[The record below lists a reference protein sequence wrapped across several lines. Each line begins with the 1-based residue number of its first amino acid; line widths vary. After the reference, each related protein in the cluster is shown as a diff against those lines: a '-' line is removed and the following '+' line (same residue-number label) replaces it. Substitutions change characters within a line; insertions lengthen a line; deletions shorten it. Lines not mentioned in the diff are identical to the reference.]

1 MIYLYEQYGY
11 KRTGYKEITDKQ
23 CSILD
28 SSSIKSNKY
37 KKTVLRQKSNQM
49 CVQIDFDQEK
59 EKYHFETSY
68 FVGVDW
74 ILENRLPIYVQP
86 KLNKEDIQ
94 INYFQMLLDAIT
106 EPDNIKN
113 IDGLLNI
120 DFNKPCITIK
130 QSEDLLSPFLII
142 QFLQIL
148 QTIVRKG
155 LKKSYYSITNN
166 LEAKVKGKILVSKT
180 IRGNIIKGQLTKTIC
195 RYDEFGVN
203 CDENKILK
211 KAYLFACKAIENYK
225 ELDIEELQH
234 IKSYIHPAFENISED
249 IKVDKIKAFK
259 PNPIYKEYEQ
269 AIKLAL
275 LILKR
280 FSYNIDQ
287 TENQLIST
295 PPFWID
301 MSKLFELYVYK
312 KLKNAF
318 PNKNEVQYHSKIN
331 YLELDFLLKA
341 KDSNDNDCMFVID
354 TKYKP
359 KYHEDH
365 VNIEDIRQVCGYA
378 RLEQVY
384 QKLEISDYNKNINC
398 LIIYS
403 HQNCETSFD
412 NNDFIFQKDNLGLKG
427 IRKEKHY
434 VNFYKLGIKLPE
446 IKPIEQH

>member
-211 KAYLFACKAIENYK
+211 KAYLFACKAIE
-225 ELDIEELQH
+225 
-234 IKSYIHPAFENISED
+234 
-249 IKVDKIKAFK
+249 
-259 PNPIYKEYEQ
+259 
-269 AIKLAL
+269 
-275 LILKR
+275 
-280 FSYNIDQ
+280 
-287 TENQLIST
+287 
-295 PPFWID
+295 
-301 MSKLFELYVYK
+301 
-312 KLKNAF
+312 
-318 PNKNEVQYHSKIN
+318 
-331 YLELDFLLKA
+331 
-341 KDSNDNDCMFVID
+341 
-354 TKYKP
+354 
-359 KYHEDH
+359 
-365 VNIEDIRQVCGYA
+365 
-378 RLEQVY
+378 
-384 QKLEISDYNKNINC
+384 
-398 LIIYS
+398 
-403 HQNCETSFD
+403 
-412 NNDFIFQKDNLGLKG
+412 
-427 IRKEKHY
+427 
-434 VNFYKLGIKLPE
+434 
-446 IKPIEQH
+446 